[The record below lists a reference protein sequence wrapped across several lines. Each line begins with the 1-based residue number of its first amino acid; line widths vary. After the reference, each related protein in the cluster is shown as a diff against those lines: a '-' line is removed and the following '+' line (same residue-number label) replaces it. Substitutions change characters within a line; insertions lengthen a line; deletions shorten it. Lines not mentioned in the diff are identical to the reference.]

1 MADSKISALT
11 SGSAIAGTD
20 VFPAVETTGTGPVK
34 KTAAQIKTWAQQGVA
49 LTANNLSDLG
59 SAVTARTNLGLGSVV
74 TYNIGTSAYNIV
86 QLDSSAKLPAV
97 DGTQLTGVAKPTDKL
112 SVFAS
117 TTSTELAGVI
127 SGTTGSGNLV
137 FDTSPSFTTPT
148 LGVAT
153 ASTVNKLTFT
163 QPLTGATLTLANGS
177 TLATSG
183 AYSITLT
190 STGSTNVTL
199 PTSGTLATLG
209 ATLNQFASTTSSQ
222 LASVISDETGSGSLV
237 FATSPAL
244 TTPNLGT
251 PSAATLTNA
260 TGLPLSSGVT
270 GTLPVANGGTGITS
284 FGTGVATFLG
294 TPSSANLAS
303 AVTDE
308 TGTGSLVFSNNA
320 TLVAPALGTPAS
332 ATLTNATGLPISTGV
347 SGLGTGVATFLGT
360 PSSSN
365 LAAALT
371 DKTGTGSAVFA
382 NSPAFVDDITLGTQ
396 GAAGTQGAII
406 LANTANGSYQ
416 TTVKASNSAT
426 VAWTFTLPVTAG
438 TNGYVLSTDGFGNT
452 AWVAQSGGGGTGSPG
467 GSTTQIQYNNAG
479 VFAGDA
485 AFAWD
490 DTNKALTVGKASITT
505 GTMKFG
511 HASSAYLTGIKAG
524 NATAAVDYTLPTADG
539 ATGAYLQTNGAGTL
553 SWNAIP
559 DPVAMA
565 LVFGS

>member
-11 SGSAIAGTD
+11 SGSAIAATD

-59 SAVTARTNLGLGSVV
+59 SASTARTNLGLGSVV

-86 QLDSSAKLPAV
+86 QLDLSAKLPAV
-97 DGTQLTGVAKPTDKL
+97 DGTQLTGLPKFSSKL
-112 SVFAS
+112 SAFAS
-117 TTSTELAGVI
+117 TTSTELASVI
-127 SGTTGSGNLV
+127 SGTTGTGNLV

-148 LGVAT
+148 LGNAT
-153 ASTVNKLTFT
+153 ATTVNKITFT

-183 AYSITLT
+183 AYGITLT
-190 STGSTNVTL
+190 STGTTNVTL

-222 LASVISDETGSGSLV
+222 LASVISDETG
-237 FATSPAL
+237 
-244 TTPNLGT
+244 
-251 PSAATLTNA
+251 
-260 TGLPLSSGVT
+260 
-270 GTLPVANGGTGITS
+270 
-284 FGTGVATFLG
+284 
-294 TPSSANLAS
+294 
-303 AVTDE
+303 
-308 TGTGSLVFSNNA
+308 TGSLVFSNNA
-320 TLVAPALGTPAS
+320 TLVAPVLGTPAS

-382 NSPAFVDDITLGTQ
+382 NSPNFVDDITLGTQ

-416 TTVKASNSAT
+416 TTLKASNSAT
-426 VAWTFTLPVTAG
+426 AAWTFTFPTTAG

-452 AWVAQSGGGGTGSPG
+452 AWVAQTGGGGTGSPG
-467 GSTTQIQYNNAG
+467 GSSTQIQYNSAG

-490 DTNKALTVGKASITT
+490 DTNKALTVGKASTTT

-511 HASSAYLTGIKAG
+511 HASSAYLTGIKGG

>member
-1 MADSKISALT
+1 MADSKISALA
-11 SGSAIAGTD
+11 SGSAIAATD
-20 VFPAVETTGTGPVK
+20 VFPAVETTGVGPVK

-59 SAVTARTNLGLGSVV
+59 SASTARTNLGLGSVV

-86 QLDSSAKLPAV
+86 QLDVSAKLPAV
-97 DGTQLTGVAKPTDKL
+97 DGTQLTGVAKPTNKL
-112 SVFAS
+112 NVFAS
-117 TTSTELAGVI
+117 TTASELAGVI
-127 SGTTGSGNLV
+127 SGTTGTGNLV

-148 LGVAT
+148 IGNAT
-153 ASTVNKLTFT
+153 ATTVNKITFT

-183 AYSITLT
+183 AYGITLT
-190 STGSTNVTL
+190 STGTTNVTL

-222 LASVISDETGSGSLV
+222 LASVISDETGTGSLV
-237 FATSPAL
+237 FANSPAL

-260 TGLPLSSGVT
+260 TGLPLTSGVT

-284 FGTGVATFLG
+284 FGIGIAAWLG

-320 TLVAPALGTPAS
+320 TLVAPTLGTPAS
-332 ATLTNATGLPISTGV
+332 VTLTNATGLPISTGV

-365 LAAALT
+365 LSAALT

-382 NSPAFVDDITLGTQ
+382 NSPNFVSTATFGTQ
-396 GAAGTQGAII
+396 GASGTQGSVV

-416 TTVKASNSAT
+416 TTLKASNSAT
-426 VAWTFTLPVTAG
+426 AAWTFTFPTTAG

-452 AWVAQSGGGGTGSPG
+452 AWVAQTGGGGTGSPG
-467 GSTTQIQYNNAG
+467 GSSTQIQYNSAG

-490 DTNKALTVGKASITT
+490 DTAKSLTVGKASITT
-505 GTMKFG
+505 GVIKLG
-511 HASSAYLTGIKAG
+511 HASSSNLTSIKAG
-524 NATAAVDYTLPTADG
+524 NATAAVTYTLPTADG

>member
-11 SGSAIAGTD
+11 SGSAIAATD

-34 KTAAQIKTWAQQGVA
+34 KTAAQIKTWAQQGVL
-49 LTANNLSDLG
+49 LTANNLSEVTP
-59 SAVTARTNLGLGSVV
+59 STARTNLGLGSVV

-86 QLDSSAKLPAV
+86 QLDVSAKLPAV
-97 DGTQLTGVAKPTDKL
+97 DGTQLTGLPKFSSKL
-112 SVFAS
+112 SAFAS
-117 TTSTELAGVI
+117 TTSTELASVI
-127 SGTTGSGNLV
+127 SGITGSGNLV

-153 ASTVNKLTFT
+153 ASTINKLTFT
-163 QPLTGATLTLANGS
+163 QPLSGATLTLANGS

-183 AYSITLT
+183 AYGITLT
-190 STGSTNVTL
+190 STGTTNVTL

-222 LASVISDETGSGSLV
+222 LASVISDETG
-237 FATSPAL
+237 
-244 TTPNLGT
+244 
-251 PSAATLTNA
+251 
-260 TGLPLSSGVT
+260 
-270 GTLPVANGGTGITS
+270 
-284 FGTGVATFLG
+284 
-294 TPSSANLAS
+294 
-303 AVTDE
+303 
-308 TGTGSLVFSNNA
+308 TGSLVFSNNA
-320 TLVAPALGTPAS
+320 TLVDPVLGTPAS
-332 ATLTNATGLPISTGV
+332 ATLTNATGLPISSGV
-347 SGLGTGVATFLGT
+347 SGLGSGVSVFLGT
-360 PSSSN
+360 PSSAN
-365 LAAALT
+365 LASALT

-382 NSPAFVDDITLGTQ
+382 NSPNFVSTATFGTQ
-396 GAAGTQGAII
+396 GVSGTQGSVV

-416 TTVKASNSAT
+416 TTIKASNSAT
-426 VAWTFTLPVTAG
+426 VAWTFTLPITAG

-452 AWVAQSGGGGTGSPG
+452 AWVAQTGGGGSGSPG
-467 GSTTQIQYNNAG
+467 GSSTQIQYNSAG

-490 DTNKALTVGKASITT
+490 DSVKTLRVGTSTAFT
-505 GTMKFG
+505 GKVKLG
-511 HASSAYLTGIKAG
+511 HASSAHYTTIQAG
-524 NATAAVDYTLPTADG
+524 NATSALTYTLPDADG

>member
-11 SGSAIAGTD
+11 SGSAIAATD

-74 TYNIGTSAYNIV
+74 TYSVGTSAYNIV
-86 QLDSSAKLPAV
+86 QLDSSAKIPAV
-97 DGTQLTGVAKPTDKL
+97 DGSQLTGVAKPTNKL
-112 SVFAS
+112 NVFAS
-117 TTSTELAGVI
+117 TTASELASVI
-127 SGTTGSGNLV
+127 SGTTGTGNLV

-148 LGVAT
+148 IGNAT
-153 ASTVNKLTFT
+153 ATTVNKITFT
-163 QPLTGATLTLANGS
+163 QPVSGATLTLANGS

-190 STGSTNVTL
+190 STGATNVTL
-199 PTSGTLATLG
+199 PTSGTLTTG
-209 ATLNQFASTTSSQ
+209 ANKLSDFSSTTSAE
-222 LASVISDETGSGSLV
+222 LKGVISDETGSGSLV
-237 FATSPAL
+237 FATSPTL
-244 TTPNLGT
+244 VTPNLGT
-251 PSAATLTNA
+251 PASATLTNA
-260 TGLPLSSGVT
+260 TGLPIGSGVS
-270 GTLPVANGGTGITS
+270 GL
-284 FGTGVATFLG
+284 GTGVATFLG

-303 AVTDE
+303 A
-308 TGTGSLVFSNNA
+308 
-320 TLVAPALGTPAS
+320 
-332 ATLTNATGLPISTGV
+332 
-347 SGLGTGVATFLGT
+347 
-360 PSSSN
+360 
-365 LAAALT
+365 LT

-382 NSPAFVDDITLGTQ
+382 NSPNFVDDITLGTQ

-416 TTVKASNSAT
+416 TTIKASNSST

-452 AWVAQSGGGGTGSPG
+452 AWVAQSGGGGGGGSPG
-467 GSTTQIQYNNAG
+467 GSNTQIQYNSAG
-479 VFAGDA
+479 TFAGDA

-490 DTNKALTVGKASITT
+490 DSAKTLTVGKASITT
-505 GTMKFG
+505 ATLKLG
-511 HASSAYLTGIKAG
+511 HASSSYLTGIKAG

-553 SWNAIP
+553 SWNSIP

>member
-11 SGSAIAGTD
+11 SGSAIAATD

-117 TTSTELAGVI
+117 TTATELAGVI
-127 SGTTGSGNLV
+127 SGTTGTGNLV

-148 LGVAT
+148 LGNAT

-190 STGSTNVTL
+190 ATGSTNVTL

-260 TGLPLSSGVT
+260 TGLPLTSGVT

-284 FGTGVATFLG
+284 FGTGIATFLG

-320 TLVAPALGTPAS
+320 TLVAPTLGTPAS

-365 LAAALT
+365 LASALT

-382 NSPAFVDDITLGTQ
+382 NSPTFVDDITLGTQ
-396 GAAGTQGAII
+396 GSAGTQGSII
-406 LANTANGSYQ
+406 LANTANGSYS
-416 TTVKASNSAT
+416 TTLKASNSAT
-426 VAWTFTLPVTAG
+426 AAWTFTLPTTAG

-452 AWVAQSGGGGTGSPG
+452 AWVAQTGGGGTGSPG
-467 GSTTQIQYNNAG
+467 GSSTQVQYNSAG

-490 DTNKALTVGKASITT
+490 DVSKSLRVGKASTT
-505 GTMKFG
+505 TATLKFG
-511 HASSAYLTGIKAG
+511 HASSSYLTGIKAG

-553 SWNAIP
+553 SWNSIP

>member
-1 MADSKISALT
+1 MPDSKISALT

-49 LTANNLSDLG
+49 LTANNLSDLA
-59 SAVTARTNLGLGSVV
+59 SASTSRTNLGLGSVA

-86 QLDSSAKLPAV
+86 QLDSSAKIPAV

-117 TTSTELAGVI
+117 TTAAELAGVI
-127 SGTTGSGNLV
+127 SGTTGTGNLV

-153 ASTVNKLTFT
+153 ASTINKLTFT
-163 QPLTGATLTLANGS
+163 QPLSGATLTLANGS

-190 STGSTNVTL
+190 STGATNITL
-199 PTSGTLATLG
+199 PTSGTLTTG
-209 ATLNQFASTTSSQ
+209 ANKLSDFSATTSSE
-222 LASVISDETGSGSLV
+222 LRGVISDETGSGSLV
-237 FATSPAL
+237 FATSPTL
-244 TTPNLGT
+244 VTPNLGT
-251 PSAATLTNA
+251 PASVTLTNA
-260 TGLPLSSGVT
+260 TGLPISSGVS
-270 GTLPVANGGTGITS
+270 GLGS
-284 FGTGVATFLG
+284 GVSVFLG

-303 AVTDE
+303 A
-308 TGTGSLVFSNNA
+308 
-320 TLVAPALGTPAS
+320 
-332 ATLTNATGLPISTGV
+332 
-347 SGLGTGVATFLGT
+347 
-360 PSSSN
+360 
-365 LAAALT
+365 LT
-371 DKTGTGSAVFA
+371 DKTGSGSAVFA
-382 NSPAFVDDITLGTQ
+382 NSPTFVDDITLGTQ
-396 GAAGTQGAII
+396 GSAGTQGSVI

-416 TTVKASNSAT
+416 TTIKASNSAT
-426 VAWTFTLPVTAG
+426 VAWTFTLPITAG
-438 TNGYVLSTDGFGNT
+438 TNGYVLSTDGLGNT
-452 AWVAQSGGGGTGSPG
+452 AWVAQSGGGGSGSPG
-467 GSTTQIQYNNAG
+467 GSTTQIQYNDSG
-479 VFAGDA
+479 VFGGSA

-490 DTNKALTVGKASITT
+490 DSVKTLRVGTSTAFT
-505 GTMKFG
+505 GKVKLG
-511 HASSAYLTGIKAG
+511 HASSAHYTTIQAG
-524 NATAAVDYTLPTADG
+524 NATSAVTYTLPDADG